1 MQVRSEGHL
10 PEGFFVEGLNQT
22 NPSSSSTHPA
32 AAVSESSLPK
42 LQGWLEC
49 MLQQIQDSHA
59 AMAANQQQQFMDA
72 PMRSKYK
79 QANALSEGSLPTVQE
94 QQQMQ
99 PLLQQQLQMQSIA
112 QLQPQQQFQSPQLQQ
127 QQQLQHSLAQANEHQ
142 YLESSMR
149 PQRHP
154 QASQSQ
160 FMDQPLRSQLA
171 QAMEQHGRAPKM
183 VQASEPQFVDAPIRS
198 QKLAQALRSP
208 MPPPPGNLQHPAQQQ
223 WDNRWARGQ
232 GAMQNFQ
239 EPTMSNDQ
247 MSDWLVPP
255 YQARSAG
262 HLPEMVK
269 DAGHYGASV

>member
-1 MQVRSEGHL
+1 
-10 PEGFFVEGLNQT
+10 
-22 NPSSSSTHPA
+22 
-32 AAVSESSLPK
+32 
-42 LQGWLEC
+42 
-49 MLQQIQDSHA
+49 
-59 AMAANQQQQFMDA
+59 
-72 PMRSKYK
+72 
-79 QANALSEGSLPTVQE
+79 
-94 QQQMQ
+94 
-99 PLLQQQLQMQSIA
+99 
-112 QLQPQQQFQSPQLQQ
+112 
-127 QQQLQHSLAQANEHQ
+127 
-142 YLESSMR
+142 
-149 PQRHP
+149 
-154 QASQSQ
+154 
-160 FMDQPLRSQLA
+160 MDQPLRSQLA

-269 DAGHYGASV
+269 DAGHYGASVEQVGTGSGPSGSLAAKLAEALRKAPSRSSTGQARTDGDLPVYRHSMANRPWKQAMTPQFHPLMEENPNFNQTQQECQEMVLPEPTSSGHPEEHLHGKVSFLPPGLFPPGL